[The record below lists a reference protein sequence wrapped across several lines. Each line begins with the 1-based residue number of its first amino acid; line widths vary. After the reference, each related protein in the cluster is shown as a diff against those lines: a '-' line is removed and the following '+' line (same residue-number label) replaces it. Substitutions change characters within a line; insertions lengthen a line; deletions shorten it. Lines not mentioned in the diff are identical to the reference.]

1 MVAGNNLLT
10 QLLNEGIYNAV
21 AGITYVEI
29 KTAYSTDK
37 AYIPKEGDYKAENII
52 VTSRQKVLID
62 ERRIEVTFDADS

>member
-1 MVAGNNLLT
+1 MVAGSSLLT

-37 AYIPKEGDYKAENII
+37 AYIPKSEDYKLGNII

-62 ERRIEVTFDADS
+62 ERRIEVMFDADS